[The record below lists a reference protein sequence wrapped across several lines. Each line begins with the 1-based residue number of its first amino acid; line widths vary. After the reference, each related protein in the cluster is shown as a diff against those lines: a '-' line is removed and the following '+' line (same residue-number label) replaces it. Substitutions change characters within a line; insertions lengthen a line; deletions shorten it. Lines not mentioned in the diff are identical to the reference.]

1 MNFFQSWK
9 NWEYFSKKVMTKKIF
24 GKYFGI
30 TFWEF
35 FLGFFDKNTP
45 FLSKKIA
52 DFCYMFKKISKLTT
66 IAENNGLLGF
76 RNLLRAQ
83 NFCYEVSLKV
93 TDFVTN
99 YEFWEHCWA
108 PPKIP
113 GVFLTINS
121 QKIAHTAF
129 LLVFCTFYRF
139 GLKVTKKYKQNEEK
153 RQKFFQ
159 WNY

>member
-30 TFWEF
+30 TFWEI

-83 NFCYEVSLKV
+83 NFCYEINLKI

-99 YEFWEHCWA
+99 YEFWEHWYEGPRVA
-108 PPKIP
+108 WRFTSKSKETNR
-113 GVFLTINS
+113 V
-121 QKIAHTAF
+121 
-129 LLVFCTFYRF
+129 LLFWYSA
-139 GLKVTKKYKQNEEK
+139 LNNETTV
-153 RQKFFQ
+153 
-159 WNY
+159 W